1 MLAELA
7 VYAAS
12 FRRTPPAFRPH
23 LRAAA
28 RNWARGVRQ
37 TRAWAPH
44 LANARG
50 LLDTTI
56 DDFPVRRTVVVLG
69 SGALFDLPLE
79 SLARTFEQVILVDR
93 VHLSSIDARIARYS
107 NVRMEWRDLSPA
119 ANRGALDFLTGLAG
133 LDWVISAN
141 VVSEMAA
148 SAGPASARHVV
159 DHHLATLATLPC
171 PVTLITDLDYRVL
184 NRHGILLDSADLLHG
199 YPMPR
204 SGLRWKWEV
213 APFREEARDTRRVH
227 YVAAWP
233 DWRMAQ
239 L

>member
-7 VYAAS
+7 VYAQS
-12 FRRTPPAFRPH
+12 YGRTPRAFRPH

-28 RNWARGVRQ
+28 RHWARGVRQ

-56 DDFPVRRTVVVLG
+56 DDLPVRRTVVVLG
-69 SGALFDLPLE
+69 SGALFDLPIE
-79 SLARTFEQVILVDR
+79 SLARTFARVILVDR
-93 VHLSSIDARIARYS
+93 IHLSSIDRRIGRYA
-107 NVRMEWRDLSPA
+107 NVTLDWRDLSA
-119 ANRGALDFLTGLAG
+119 AGDPEALDFLGGLDG

-148 SAGPASARHVV
+148 AQPALARQVV
-159 DHHLATLATLPC
+159 DSHLGALLALPC

-184 NRHGILLDSADLLHG
+184 NRHGVILDSGDLLHG
-199 YPMPR
+199 HPMPR

-213 APFREEARDTRRVH
+213 APFREESRDTRRVH